1 VKVRILPRQ
10 QSGGLASSFKGAQM
24 SLSVVVLAAGEGT
37 RFRSSVPKPLHL
49 MAGRALLWH
58 VLAAA
63 AGLRADSTVVVVG
76 KGADD
81 VRSAVGGFS
90 LGPVSFAVQ
99 QELKGTGDAMAAAL
113 PLLPA
118 DGEVLVLYG
127 DTPLITQA
135 TLEVL
140 LETHRALKADVT
152 LLTCE
157 AEDPTGY
164 GRILRGPDGAVTG
177 VVEHR
182 DATPEQRAIRDV
194 NAGFYVFSRPAL
206 DGLAQL
212 RVDNDQ
218 GEYYLPDLVPVVLA
232 RGGVVAACRG
242 SEVEARG
249 VNDRAQLADA
259 GAVLRRRLLDAL
271 MTSGVTVVD
280 PATTYVDVDVKVGQD
295 TTLEPFT
302 FLEAGTRVG
311 ARCRIGPNTRLTGCT
326 VEDEAVV
333 TQAVATD
340 AHVGPGAL
348 VGPFAY
354 LRPRADLAAGSKVG
368 TYVEVKN
375 SRVGPGSKVP
385 HLSYVGD
392 ADIGSGVNVGA
403 GTVFV
408 NYDGVAKHRITVGDG
423 AFIGSDT
430 MLVAPLEVGPGAQ
443 TAAGSTIT
451 KDVPPDALA
460 IERGEQRT
468 VEGWGARRRR
478 RKLEAQGRAADSTN
492 GNERGRDG

>member
-1 VKVRILPRQ
+1 
-10 QSGGLASSFKGAQM
+10 M
-24 SLSVVVLAAGEGT
+24 SLSVVVLAAGEGK
-37 RFRSSVPKPLHL
+37 RFRSSTPKPLHL
-49 MAGRALLWH
+49 VAGRALLWH

-63 AGLRADSTVVVVG
+63 AGLRADATVVVIG
-76 KGADD
+76 RGADD
-81 VRSAVGGFS
+81 VRNAVGGFS
-90 LGPVSFAVQ
+90 LGPVAFAVQ
-99 QELKGTGDAMAAAL
+99 QELKGTGDAVAAAL

-118 DGEVLVLYG
+118 GGEVLVLYG
-127 DTPLITQA
+127 DTPLITRA
-135 TLEVL
+135 TLEL
-140 LETHRALKADVT
+140 LLDTHRTLGADVT

-164 GRILRGPDGAVTG
+164 GRVLRGPDGAVTG

-182 DATPEQRAIRDV
+182 DATPEQRAGREV
-194 NAGFYVFSRPAL
+194 NAGFYVFSRPVL

-212 RVDNDQ
+212 RAENDQ
-218 GEYYLPDLVPVVLA
+218 GEYYLPDLIPIVLA
-232 RGGVVAACRG
+232 HGGVVAACRG

-249 VNDRAQLADA
+249 VNDRVQLADA
-259 GAVLRRRLLDAL
+259 GTVLRRRLLEAL
-271 MTSGVTVVD
+271 MASGVTVVD
-280 PATTYVDVDVKVGQD
+280 PSTTYVDVDVEVGQD
-295 TTLEPFT
+295 TTIEPLT
-302 FLEAGTRVG
+302 LLEAGTRVG

-333 TQAVATD
+333 TQAVAAD
-340 AHVGPGAL
+340 AHIGPGAQ

-354 LRPRADLAAGSKVG
+354 LRPGADLAAGSKVG

-385 HLSYVGD
+385 HLTYVGD
-392 ADIGSGVNVGA
+392 ADIGAGVNVGA

-430 MLVAPLEVGPGAQ
+430 MLVAPLEVGQGAQ

-460 IERGEQRT
+460 IERAEQRT

-478 RKLEAQGRAADSTN
+478 RKLEAQGGADSTH
-492 GNERGRDG
+492 GNERGRE